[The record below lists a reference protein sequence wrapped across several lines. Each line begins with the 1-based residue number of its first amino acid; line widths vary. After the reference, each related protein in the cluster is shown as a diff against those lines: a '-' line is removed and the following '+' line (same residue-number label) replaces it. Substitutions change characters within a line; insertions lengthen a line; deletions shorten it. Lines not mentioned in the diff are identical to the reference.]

1 MRLEKL
7 QFTEKFFG
15 AWNPE
20 QKSEVV
26 RAARGFGG
34 GFG

>member
-7 QFTEKFFG
+7 QITDKFFG
-15 AWNPE
+15 ALSKE
-20 QKSEVV
+20 ERDTVHV
-26 RAARGFGG
+26 ARGFGG